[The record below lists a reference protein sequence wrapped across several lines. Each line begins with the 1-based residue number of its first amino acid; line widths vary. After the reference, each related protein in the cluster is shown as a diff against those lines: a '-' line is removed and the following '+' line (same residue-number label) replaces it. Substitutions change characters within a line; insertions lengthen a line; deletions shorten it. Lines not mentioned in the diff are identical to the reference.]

1 MKINRSA
8 SSLVVVA
15 SVALAALG
23 MTGAAQAQDVYW
35 SVGVSSP
42 GVQVGVANARP
53 MLVQQPMYQPVY
65 VAPPPVYWR
74 APRPVAYVQPAPVY
88 VAPPQYIQAGWQY
101 PGQDRGWR
109 HGHGRHEYERFEPG
123 RFEGERS
130 GHGHGGRGRD

>member
-8 SSLVVVA
+8 SSLLVVA
-15 SVALAALG
+15 SVAFAAFG
-23 MTGAAQAQDVYW
+23 MTGVAHAQNVFW
-35 SVGVSSP
+35 SVGLSSP
-42 GVQVGVANARP
+42 GVQVGVANAPP
-53 MLVQQPMYQPVY
+53 MMVVQPMYQPVY
-65 VAPPPVYWR
+65 R
-74 APRPVAYVQPAPVY
+74 ASRPVVYVQPEPVF

-130 GHGHGGRGRD
+130 GHGHGGHGRD